1 MTEDDAKKKWCPFAR
16 VRDQHQF
23 ESGGLTYRQS
33 VPVSINRGDDALAQE
48 VCCIGSACMAWRDV
62 LGVKSYPDGS
72 IDVQLKP
79 TSHGYCGL
87 AGKP

>member
-1 MTEDDAKKKWCPFAR
+1 MTEEEAKTKWCPHNREEPRF
-16 VRDQHQF
+16 VRH
-23 ESGGLTYRQS
+23 
-33 VPVSINRGDDALAQE
+33 VSEIHPHAPNR
-48 VCCIGSACMAWRDV
+48 CIGSACMAWRNE

-79 TSHGYCGL
+79 TGHGYCGL